1 MAGFSIR
8 GTKFPARTL
17 ESGLYVVATPI
28 GHLGDITIR
37 ALETLASVS
46 IVACEDT
53 RVSGK
58 LLKHFD
64 ISTKMQAYHEHNAN
78 IAGPRLLAMIRQGG
92 NVALITDAGTPV
104 ISDPG
109 HRLVQEARAQAI
121 AVWPVP
127 GASAPI
133 AALSASGMPSEAFL
147 FSGFL
152 PSRQLA
158 RRSRLRELR
167 AVPATLVFFESPN
180 RLAKAL
186 KDISAEFGETRE
198 VAICREITK
207 FHEEFVRGPVGQLA
221 IQYEEKSVKGE
232 IVLLVAPPLPEHVVD
247 LDTLLAELLQRMSVS
262 EAAGEAAAITGQ
274 PRRGLYARALE
285 LVKAGFGEP

>member
-53 RVSGK
+53 RASGK

-64 ISTKMQAYHEHNAN
+64 ISTKMRAYHEHNAN
-78 IAGPRLLAMIRQGG
+78 IAGPRLLAIIRQGG
-92 NVALITDAGTPV
+92 NVALITDAGTPI

-109 HRLVQEARAQAI
+109 HRLVQEARAQAM

-147 FSGFL
+147 FAGFL
-152 PSRQLA
+152 PSRELA

-167 AVPATLVFFESPN
+167 TVPATLVFFESPN

-186 KDISAEFGETRE
+186 KNISAEFGETRE

-207 FHEEFVRGPVGQLA
+207 LHEEFVRGPVGQLA
-221 IQYEEKSVKGE
+221 SQYEEKSVKGE

-247 LDTLLAELLQRMSVS
+247 LDRLLAELLQRMSVS
-262 EAAGEAAAITGQ
+262 AAAGEAAAITGQ

-285 LVKAGFGEP
+285 LVKAGCGES